1 MHNTPVL
8 HARWNPIR
16 KGNLAVCC
24 GTRSIYTWSDEWVSE
39 NGSEEEMAECIGVPA
54 SMSYFECIFFP
65 WPRLI
70 ATLTEKFE
78 TRDLKWA
85 PDGKGLILMDKD
97 VFCCAFEVEEEEPP
111 AEA

>member
-1 MHNTPVL
+1 M
-8 HARWNPIR
+8 
-16 KGNLAVCC
+16 
-24 GTRSIYTWSDEWVSE
+24 Y
-39 NGSEEEMAECIGVPA
+39 
-54 SMSYFECIFFP
+54 FFP

-70 ATLTEKFE
+70 TTLTEKFE

>member
-1 MHNTPVL
+1 MGVWEWV
-8 HARWNPIR
+8 RGRDGGVYW
-16 KGNLAVCC
+16 
-24 GTRSIYTWSDEWVSE
+24 GTREYVIFWMY
-39 NGSEEEMAECIGVPA
+39 
-54 SMSYFECIFFP
+54 FFP

-70 ATLTEKFE
+70 TTLTEKFE

>member
-1 MHNTPVL
+1 MPDGIPFGKATWRYVAEPEVFMRGVMNGCLRMGLRKRWRSVL
-8 HARWNPIR
+8 GYPR
-16 KGNLAVCC
+16 VC
-24 GTRSIYTWSDEWVSE
+24 RILNV
-39 NGSEEEMAECIGVPA
+39 
-54 SMSYFECIFFP
+54 FFFP